1 MFEMSLPWWEF
12 IVRGAIVFCVLLL
25 MVRVSGRAR
34 ISVRCIQR
42 AAAEA
47 NSRPI
52 KPQPMMPKGILRM
65 A

>member
-1 MFEMSLPWWEF
+1 MNFKIPVKPDPSMNSAGLVSQTAM
-12 IVRGAIVFCVLLL
+12 I
-25 MVRVSGRAR
+25 SGRAR

-52 KPQPMMPKGILRM
+52 SPQPMMPKGILRM